1 MPIEEVNERRIEME
15 LFFKNLGYKIE
26 QAVKKD
32 VQRILTEIG
41 DERIYSVALVTD
53 SDCITLFLAIN
64 TYEYMEKE
72 DKKQM
77 EELSEGGYSE
87 EEIKDISKH
96 SISLTKWIPDE
107 WGYSDGKNSELVE
120 ISKLLFEKGISNP
133 KEYEK
138 HTDLFLETV
147 TLAFQH
153 VIESKIFG
161 ERSEEITYFISMSD
175 DDRTPEIEDH
185 SAQLLSS
192 ENVYK
197 KFHEETLRES
207 EFWSK
212 IIEVRS

>member
-1 MPIEEVNERRIEME
+1 ME

-77 EELSEGGYSE
+77 EDLSKEKM
-87 EEIKDISKH
+87 KDIREH

-120 ISKLLFEKGISNP
+120 ISKLLFEKEASNF

-138 HTDLFLETV
+138 HINLFFETV
-147 TLAFQH
+147 TSAFQH

-161 ERSEEITYFISMSD
+161 ENSEEITYFISMSD
-175 DDRTPEIEDH
+175 DDRTPEIEDY
-185 SAQLLSS
+185 SANLLSS
-192 ENVYK
+192 EKVYK
-197 KFHEETLRES
+197 KFHEEKLRES

-212 IIEVRS
+212 IIEAGSW